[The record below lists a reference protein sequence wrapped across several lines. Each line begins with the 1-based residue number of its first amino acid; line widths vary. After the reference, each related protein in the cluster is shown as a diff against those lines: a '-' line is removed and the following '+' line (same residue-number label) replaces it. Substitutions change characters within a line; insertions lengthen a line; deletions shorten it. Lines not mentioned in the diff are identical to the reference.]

1 MIAGN
6 QSLSFLT
13 RCKAHIRAHLATG
26 FLFFIPLVL
35 TYLILRFIWGFLY
48 NALLPVFDLA
58 EGQVTYPAGI
68 YLQVAIVAILVMSL
82 YLLGWI
88 ARTVVGAQAINY
100 WHRAIESIP
109 VVRGFYRVIH
119 QVTDMFSDNNPL
131 SGKPVVVLEYPR
143 LGILSLGIVTSRF
156 VMPSGEE
163 YLTVY
168 IPTIPIPTSGY
179 MAFVREDEVT
189 ETEIS
194 FDEATRIILS
204 GGVLAEEVTR
214 AHHNRRQAG

>member
-1 MIAGN
+1 MTTGN
-6 QSLSFLT
+6 RSPSFLAKC
-13 RCKAHIRAHLATG
+13 RAHIRAHLATG
-26 FLFFIPLVL
+26 FLFFIPLVV
-35 TYLILRFIWGFLY
+35 TYLILRFIWDFLY
-48 NALLPVFDLA
+48 GALLPVFDLA

-68 YLQVAIVAILVMSL
+68 YLQLSIVAILAVSL
-82 YLLGWI
+82 YLLGWV

-109 VVRGFYRVIH
+109 VVRGFYRVIR
-119 QVTDMFSDNNPL
+119 QVTDMFSDSNPL

-143 LGILSLGIVTSRF
+143 LGMLSLGIVTSRF
-156 VMPSGEE
+156 VMPNGEE

-179 MAFVREDEVT
+179 MAFVKEDEVT
-189 ETEIS
+189 ETEIT

-214 AHHNRRQAG
+214 AHHARKRTS

>member
-1 MIAGN
+1 MTTGN
-6 QSLSFLT
+6 QSPSFFA
-13 RCKAHIRAHLATG
+13 RCKTHIKAHLATG

-48 NALLPVFDLA
+48 DALLPVFDLA
-58 EGQVTYPAGI
+58 EGQVTYLAGI
-68 YLQVAIVAILVMSL
+68 YLQITIIFILVVSL
-82 YLLGWI
+82 YILGWI

-109 VVRGFYRVIH
+109 FVRGFYRVIR

-131 SGKPVVVLEYPR
+131 SEKPVVVLEYPR
-143 LGILSLGIVTSRF
+143 LGMLSLGVVTSRF
-156 VMPSGEE
+156 IMPNGEE

-179 MAFVREDEVT
+179 MAFVKEEDVT

-214 AHHNRRQAG
+214 AHHKRKTS

>member
-1 MIAGN
+1 MTTGN
-6 QSLSFLT
+6 QSPSFFA
-13 RCKAHIRAHLATG
+13 RCKTHIRAHLATG

-48 NALLPVFDLA
+48 DALLPVFDLA
-58 EGQVTYPAGI
+58 EGQVTYLAGI
-68 YLQVAIVAILVMSL
+68 YLQITIIFILVVSL
-82 YLLGWI
+82 YILGWI

-109 VVRGFYRVIH
+109 FVRGFYRVIR

-131 SGKPVVVLEYPR
+131 SEKPVVVLEYPR
-143 LGILSLGIVTSRF
+143 LGMLSLGVVTSRF
-156 VMPSGEE
+156 IMPNGEE

-179 MAFVREDEVT
+179 MAFVKEEDVT

-214 AHHNRRQAG
+214 AHHKRKTS

>member
-1 MIAGN
+1 MTTGN
-6 QSLSFLT
+6 QSPSFFA
-13 RCKAHIRAHLATG
+13 RCKTHIKAHLATG

-48 NALLPVFDLA
+48 DALLPVFDLA

-68 YLQVAIVAILVMSL
+68 YLQITIIVILVVSL
-82 YLLGWI
+82 YILGWI

-109 VVRGFYRVIH
+109 FVRGFYRVIR
-119 QVTDMFSDNNPL
+119 QVTDMFSYNNPL

-143 LGILSLGIVTSRF
+143 LGMLSLGVVTSRF
-156 VMPSGEE
+156 IMPNGEE

-179 MAFVREDEVT
+179 MAFVKEEDVT

-214 AHHNRRQAG
+214 AHHKRKTS

>member
-1 MIAGN
+1 MTTGN
-6 QSLSFLT
+6 QAPSFFA
-13 RCKAHIRAHLATG
+13 RCKTHIRAHLATG

-48 NALLPVFDLA
+48 DALLPVFDLA
-58 EGQVTYPAGI
+58 EGQVTYLAGI
-68 YLQVAIVAILVMSL
+68 YLQITIIFILVVSL
-82 YLLGWI
+82 YILGWI

-109 VVRGFYRVIH
+109 FVRGFYRVIR

-131 SGKPVVVLEYPR
+131 SEKPVVVLEYPR
-143 LGILSLGIVTSRF
+143 LGMLSLGVVTSRF
-156 VMPSGEE
+156 IMPNGEE

-179 MAFVREDEVT
+179 MAFVKEEDVT

-214 AHHNRRQAG
+214 AHHNRKTS